1 VLYLRRIILVAAV
14 ALLGLLVPAPQ
25 RAEAGELDSKIG
37 SLATKLA
44 EFLKDQSHTE
54 VALNDIVGPPD
65 PATNS
70 GPGIQT
76 RLVAELAKK
85 GIKINNKAA
94 LIIEGKYLSLDD
106 DDNRKEEL
114 IVRLIL
120 FVSNKKGERLRDYTE
135 DLSFKG
141 GGNDEIAK
149 ILNMQLDLSEKTKA
163 TPQDRNAEMKEQLK
177 KPKIKIDDYKVKTTE
192 KSPYAVEVLVQ
203 AHGKGEFKAA
213 TPTNKDGNVFVE
225 LKRGDVYKLR
235 LHNNTKI
242 EAAVTVTIDGV
253 DAFQFF
259 EPEKNRPTSFLV
271 QPTATRDVKG
281 WPRGTESHNEF
292 LVGSYSDSAAAKVLK
307 STSRLGTIT
316 ICFHPCWTGKTP
328 PPEYDGSRSI
338 EPNGTGLGKE
348 VKEKTN
354 VLPRTI
360 GPLVTSIAI
369 RYNK

>member
-1 VLYLRRIILVAAV
+1 VLYLRRIILIAAIAV
-14 ALLGLLVPAPQ
+14 VGLLAPAPQ

-44 EFLKDQSHTE
+44 EYLKDQSHTE

-76 RLVAELAKK
+76 RLIGELAKK

-94 LIIEGKYLSLDD
+94 LIIEGKYLSLEDD
-106 DDNRKEEL
+106 ENKKEEL

-120 FVSNKKGERLRDYTE
+120 FVSNKKGERLREYSD

-149 ILNMQLDLSEKTKA
+149 LLNMQLDLSEKTKA
-163 TPQDRNAEMKEQLK
+163 TPYDRNQEMKEQLK
-177 KPKIKIDDYKVKTTE
+177 KPRVKIDDYKVKTTE
-192 KSPYAVEVLVQ
+192 KSLYAVEVLVQ

-213 TPTNKDGNVFVE
+213 APTNKDGNVFIE

-235 LHNNTKI
+235 LHNNSKI

-259 EPEKNRPTSFLV
+259 EPEKSRPTSFLV

-307 STSRLGTIT
+307 STSKLGTIT
-316 ICFHPCWTGKTP
+316 VCFHPCWTGKVP

-354 VLPRTI
+354 VVPRTI